1 VDEKT
6 NRGISPLKNYKEFVE
21 QQPKGLGLAYELSPI
36 TGEAKSLADI
46 PEYYEKTK
54 EDLETGDYLD
64 ASGNAALYLLSA
76 LGTLPAIGIA
86 PRALK
91 SLAKNFSKK
100 TTEGIGDA
108 PISKEIQ
115 INETDAEKL
124 IDEFGESKQPVTNL
138 LKEPKKRKKAYKLFR
153 QKKGKLYPLF
163 VGKEEEIPVGQW
175 VKAGVGEQTKTGKVK
190 SSLGE
195 LAFRPG
201 FHSGELPRAP
211 HIGGKID
218 TETGQ
223 RTKKITKPNIR
234 EDNQVWA
241 EVEVADDVDWQKIA
255 NERAAKKKDGTINVK
270 TAHITDQ
277 LPSKGNYKY
286 KTNPNMEDSWII
298 SGEIKVNKILSDNE
312 VKKIN
317 SKAGVEDL
325 PRAKDIVKNII
336 KNKKGGSIIASNP
349 YGNYDPRDI

>member
-1 VDEKT
+1 MAEET
-6 NRGISPLKNYKEFVE
+6 N
-21 QQPKGLGLAYELSPI
+21 KGLSGLVESFAQGDPNFEYGDVLPI
-36 TGEAKSLADI
+36 KR
-46 PEYYEKTK
+46 EK
-54 EDLETGDYLD
+54 ETGDISPSAPNIVRGLVGELAKAID
-64 ASGNAALYLLSA
+64 MPGRAVRGERISPGEAALFSLAFTGSSA
-76 LGTLPAIGIA
+76 LVPKPSGAI
-86 PRALK
+86 
-91 SLAKNFSKK
+91 
-100 TTEGIGDA
+100 TMGIGKS
-108 PISKEIQ
+108 PISKKV
-115 INETDAEKL
+115 ETQEMDTEKL

-138 LKEPKKRKKAYKLFR
+138 LKKPKKTKKAYKLFR
-153 QKKGKLYPLF
+153 QKEGKLYPLF
-163 VGKEEEIPVGQW
+163 VGKEEEIPIGKW
-175 VKAGVGEQTKTGKVK
+175 VKAGIGEQTKAGKVK

-218 TETGQ
+218 PETGQ

-255 NERAAKKKDGTINVK
+255 NERAARKKDGTINVK

-298 SGEIKVNKILSDNE
+298 SGEMKVNKILNDNE
-312 VKKIN
+312 VKEIN

-325 PRAKDIVKNII
+325 PRAKDII
-336 KNKKGGSIIASNP
+336 KNMTENKEGGSIIASNP
-349 YGNYDPRDI
+349 YGNYEPRGI